1 MGLLRCTGIR
11 HCPPSFR
18 TTSYIRPVYTP
29 PGARTGRLA
38 SAQFPGPAVYALPT
52 PDDPPTGS
60 CRSSRKRPW
69 KVDDAIVRIGRA
81 RGVRRSR
88 SPPRAPMNARV
99 SGRHGTAANG
109 RKQVSRTLA
118 RVFAGWRTGL
128 PGPVLVLQAG
138 TAVNYFGTGLILPFE
153 IIYLHQAR
161 GFPTATAGLVLAAV
175 MGTAALVTPL
185 SGALL
190 DRFRA
195 KPVLI
200 TGNLAS
206 ALGYAGFA
214 FVDRPWQAFVCAAV
228 GGAGFGVAN
237 TANQV
242 LSLTLVSA
250 EQRASSIALRRVAG
264 NFGLG
269 AGATVAGFVVAA
281 ANHLRVFQALYLFD
295 GLTFAV
301 FALVVLAGIPNP
313 RLANAAPASD
323 RGTGFRAVAHDR
335 LFLILIAANIVL
347 VMTGGAFFSNIL
359 APFATAHTPVGPG
372 EIGIVFFI
380 NTFFIVVAQIPATRV
395 VKRMRR
401 THALAATS
409 ALFAIGLL
417 AVLLATLTS
426 SALTATAVLA
436 GVAIVIAIGECAQ
449 FIVTGTIVADLA
461 PPHLLGRYMSLYGL
475 SFTAGVALG
484 PAVGGALLAT
494 SPDAVW
500 WGGALAV
507 ALTGAGLLRLRDR
520 IPDPLLPAQ
529 CPAPQAVS
537 AADMDSAYHSQM
549 SNTEM

>member
-1 MGLLRCTGIR
+1 MHYR
-11 HCPPSFR
+11 
-18 TTSYIRPVYTP
+18 P
-29 PGARTGRLA
+29 PG
-38 SAQFPGPAVYALPT
+38 
-52 PDDPPTGS
+52 
-60 CRSSRKRPW
+60 RSERRIVPRQPETTW
-69 KVDDAIVRIGRA
+69 KVDDGIVRIGRA

-88 SPPRAPMNARV
+88 SAPPRALMNVRV
-99 SGRHGTAANG
+99 SGTHGKTANRG
-109 RKQVSRTLA
+109 KQVSRTLA

-138 TAVNYFGTGLILPFE
+138 TAVNYFGTGLVLPFE

-175 MGTAALVTPL
+175 MGTAAVLTPP

-195 KPVLI
+195 KPILI

-206 ALGYAGFA
+206 ALGYAGFS
-214 FVDRPWQAFVCAAV
+214 FVDRPWQAFVCSAV

-269 AGATVAGFVVAA
+269 SGATVAGFIVAA
-281 ANHLRVFQALYLFD
+281 ADDLRAFQALYLFD
-295 GLTFAV
+295 GVTFAV
-301 FALVVLAGIPNP
+301 FALVVLVGIPNP

-347 VMTGGAFFSNIL
+347 VMTGGALFSNIL
-359 APFATAHTPVGPG
+359 APFAKAHTPVGPG
-372 EIGIVFFI
+372 EIGVVFFI
-380 NTFFIVVAQIPATRV
+380 NTFFIVVAQIPATQV

-426 SALTATAVLA
+426 STFTATTVLA
-436 GVAIVIAIGECAQ
+436 GVAIVIALGECAQ
-449 FIVTGTIVADLA
+449 FIVLGPIVADLA
-461 PPHLLGRYMSLYGL
+461 PPHLLGRYLSLYGL
-475 SFTAGVALG
+475 AFTAGVALG

-500 WGGALAV
+500 WGGALAA
-507 ALTGAGLLRLRDR
+507 ALIGAGLLRLGDR
-520 IPDPLLPAQ
+520 IPDPLLQAQ
-529 CPAPQAVS
+529 CPPPQAVS
-537 AADMDSAYHSQM
+537 GADMDSACHGQM
-549 SNTEM
+549 NS

>member
-1 MGLLRCTGIR
+1 M
-11 HCPPSFR
+11 
-18 TTSYIRPVYTP
+18 
-29 PGARTGRLA
+29 
-38 SAQFPGPAVYALPT
+38 
-52 PDDPPTGS
+52 
-60 CRSSRKRPW
+60 
-69 KVDDAIVRIGRA
+69 
-81 RGVRRSR
+81 
-88 SPPRAPMNARV
+88 
-99 SGRHGTAANG
+99 HGTAANR
-109 RKQVSRTLA
+109 RKHVSRTLG

-128 PGPVLVLQAG
+128 PGPVILLQAG
-138 TAVNYFGTGLILPFE
+138 NAANYFGTGLILPFE

-175 MGTAALVTPL
+175 MAMAALVTPL

-200 TGNLAS
+200 AGNLAS

-214 FVDRPWQAFVCAAV
+214 FVDRPWQAFVCSAV
-228 GGAGFGVAN
+228 GGAGFGAAS

-250 EQRASSIALRRVAG
+250 QQRASSIALRRVAG

-269 AGATVAGFVVAA
+269 AGVTVAGFIVASA
-281 ANHLRVFQALYLFD
+281 SHLSVFQALYLFD

-301 FALVVLAGIPNP
+301 FALVVLVGIPNP
-313 RLANAAPASD
+313 RVAKAAPVSD

-335 LFLILIAANIVL
+335 LFLVLIAANVVL

-359 APFATAHTPVGPG
+359 APFAKAHTPVGPG
-372 EIGIVFFI
+372 EIGIVIFI
-380 NTFFIVVAQIPATRV
+380 NTFFIVVAQVPATRV

-426 SALTATAVLA
+426 STLTATAVLA

-449 FIVTGTIVADLA
+449 FIVLGPIVADLA

-475 SFTAGVALG
+475 TFMAGVALG

-500 WGGALAV
+500 WGGAVTV
-507 ALTGAGLLRLRDR
+507 ALIGAGLLRLGDR
-520 IPDPLLPAQ
+520 IPDPLLQTQ
-529 CPAPQAVS
+529 CSPPQAVS
-537 AADMDSAYHSQM
+537 AADADSAATAS
-549 SNTEM
+549 